1 MQFSIQKDFTWA
13 DLHNLQWKG
22 PPVTSKHFPTRI
34 HCCAGFTLW
43 LWELRVSRGAMSGE
57 DIRNDFGVW
66 LLLSHLLYLAVYG
79 KLRLTNSLHKTQ
91 ILCLVF
97 CVLCAIPLGKNCMRC
112 GALGHQALILTFPA
126 LPQGWECPHGS
137 SWRDFLHVEEAVYRK
152 CSSFSVLTQ
161 ESKHSYSYGSITGR
175 VSERFRGGIS
185 PKFCTFSIPK
195 SISQICIFYMP
206 NQSLYVFHPFLPN
219 EIDGSVAG
227 FKMKLTPAPEM
238 LLKPM
243 ALAQGLCYCWH
254 KVRSVASVL
263 LTELNIYTPMSPDS
277 PNPRKCRF
285 PISILFSSEQRRE
298 EKSCYSHP
306 FLSSYKGNVLYPSS
320 FAFIWIV
327 LKDFKCVYCKN
338 TPQSLI
344 LYASGDFYL
353 GIPTQGS

>member
-13 DLHNLQWKG
+13 DLHNLQWKE

-34 HCCAGFTLW
+34 HCCTGFTLW

-66 LLLSHLLYLAVYG
+66 LLLSHLLYLAVYA

-152 CSSFSVLTQ
+152 YSSFSVLTQ

-185 PKFCTFSIPK
+185 PKICTFSIPK
-195 SISQICIFYMP
+195 SISQICIFYSP
-206 NQSLYVFHPFLPN
+206 SQFPKFVFSTCQINPCVFFIL
-219 EIDGSVAG
+219 SCL
-227 FKMKLTPAPEM
+227 MKSM
-238 LLKPM
+238 VLL
-243 ALAQGLCYCWH
+243 QGLKWSWHQLPKCCWNQWPLH
-254 KVRSVASVL
+254 KVFVTAGTRSGVL
-263 LTELNIYTPMSPDS
+263 H
-277 PNPRKCRF
+277 
-285 PISILFSSEQRRE
+285 LF
-298 EKSCYSHP
+298 Y
-306 FLSSYKGNVLYPSS
+306 
-320 FAFIWIV
+320 
-327 LKDFKCVYCKN
+327 
-338 TPQSLI
+338 
-344 LYASGDFYL
+344 
-353 GIPTQGS
+353 